1 MSNEVVAEIFK
12 NIAAEL
18 IDELKEEIG
27 NISPEDRKA
36 IMNFLR
42 DEAKKRFGF
51 DIPKLSDDDDD
62 KSFLGTLMSSD
73 LLKGVVSDVID
84 IPDEEKDDLKDV
96 IRKQILKRALK

>member
-1 MSNEVVAEIFK
+1 MSKEVITEIFK

-18 IDELKEEIG
+18 IDELREEIG
-27 NISPEDRKA
+27 NISPEDKKA
-36 IMNFLR
+36 IMGFLR

-51 DIPKLSDDDDD
+51 DIPKLSDDDDE
-62 KSFLGTLMSSD
+62 KSFLGSLVSSD
-73 LLKGVVSDVID
+73 LFKDLTGDLID